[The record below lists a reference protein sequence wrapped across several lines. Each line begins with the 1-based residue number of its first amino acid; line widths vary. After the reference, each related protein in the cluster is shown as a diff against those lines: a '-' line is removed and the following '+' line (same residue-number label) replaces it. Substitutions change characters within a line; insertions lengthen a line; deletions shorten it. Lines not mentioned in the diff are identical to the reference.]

1 MTASLRLCLVLYSMV
16 SFALLSGCASQLRKN
31 QLESVAKDWSYVVR
45 ASQVIP
51 VYPLTEDLQ
60 PGDILLVSTPID
72 QQQKIYEMKGF
83 LPLDQL
89 LKRLNP
95 GDYKAFYHDRYG
107 TADGKIPPANW
118 QEIIIDGNV
127 RKTQWEL
134 APNVA
139 FPSYNFEVNTGS
151 GMNLAI
157 PIQGVPI
164 ALGMMNSAK
173 AKGAMNIGRSYTFGL
188 DNATLKANVDEWAD
202 RNRDLL
208 RWYRPAEDKDGKKR
222 HQFLRV
228 VSRVY
233 AISDINVTVQN
244 DQAVRGELGGGA
256 DKEIALPILKDKAAA
271 QNYQDTLSVFNNLLN
286 DQLPGGKVKVASASS
301 RSVTL
306 NEHFDRP
313 LVIGYVGFDMPILE
327 GGRLGAPISTLA
339 QLTDVPVIPA
349 AERTASYRV
358 AAFAHMSRALQDI
371 TGPKADEIRSN
382 LDTLGSLLPSN
393 YPFTMYEFASAK
405 ELRKSLEI
413 VTGMKVA
420 RLDFRGV
427 IDYLGY
433 GTKSIET
440 LDRYLST
447 ATVDAA
453 ARKTLEADLRA
464 AREAVEK
471 MNRDLVRQPALVRAV
486 DFVFLG
492 Y

>member
-1 MTASLRLCLVLYSMV
+1 MTASLRLCLVLCSMV
-16 SFALLSGCASQLRKN
+16 SFTVLSGCASQLRNK

-60 PGDILLVSTPID
+60 PGDVLLVSTPID
-72 QQQKIYEMKGF
+72 EQQKLYEKKGF

-95 GDYKAFYHDRYG
+95 RDYKTFYHDRYG
-107 TADGKIPPANW
+107 SSDGNMLPAKW
-118 QEIIIDGNV
+118 QEVITDGNV
-127 RKTQWEL
+127 KKTQWEL

-139 FPSYNFEVNTGS
+139 FPPYNFEVSTGS

-173 AKGAMNIGRSYTFGL
+173 AKGAVTIGRSYTYGL
-188 DNATLKANVDEWAD
+188 DNATLKASVDEWAAT
-202 RNRDLL
+202 NRELL
-208 RWYRPAEDKDGKKR
+208 RWYRPAEDKNGRKR
-222 HQFLRV
+222 QQFLRV

-233 AISDINVTVQN
+233 VISDIDVTVQN
-244 DQAVRGELGGGA
+244 DEAASVELGGGA

-271 QNYQDTLSVFNNLLN
+271 QNYQDSLSVFNNLLN
-286 DQLPGGKVKVASASS
+286 NHLPGGKVKVASASS

-313 LVIGYVGFDMPILE
+313 LVIGYVGFDLPILE

-349 AERTASYRV
+349 AEGTNGYRL
-358 AAFAHMSRALQDI
+358 AAFAHMNSALQDI
-371 TGPKADEIRSN
+371 TGPEADLIKSN
-382 LDTLGSLLPSN
+382 LDKLGSLLPDT
-393 YPFTMYEFASAK
+393 YPFTMYELASPTEVRKSAK
-405 ELRKSLEI
+405 I
-413 VTGMKVA
+413 VAGAKIS
-420 RLDFRGV
+420 RRDFRGV

-433 GTKSIET
+433 GNKTVET
-440 LDRYLST
+440 LERYLAT
-447 ATVDAA
+447 AKVDAT
-453 ARKTLEADLRA
+453 ARKTMEADLRA

-471 MNRDLVRQPALVRAV
+471 MDRDFGRQPALVRAV